1 MLDIAVKH
9 TNEIKKKMLDI
20 WFSEKYKYYNF
31 ACYYSAEYE
40 PSKTTWDR
48 HEFVS
53 LNSWG
58 EIIGFISYEINREA
72 NYAYSLGIVN
82 FSEDQITFG
91 VDLGKAMRDIFEKFA
106 FNKLKFSVVVGN
118 PIEGSYD
125 KAMKRYGGRIVG
137 VDKMETRLADGK
149 LYDVKRYEITR
160 REYEKAIKR
169 KEREERERT
178 ADMAV

>member
-1 MLDIAVKH
+1 MLDPAIKH
-9 TNEIKKKMLDI
+9 KDELKKKVLDI
-20 WFSEKYKYYNF
+20 WFEEKYKYYNY

-40 PSKTTWDR
+40 PSETTWDR

-53 LNSWG
+53 LNGRG
-58 EIIGFISYEINREA
+58 EVIGFIGYEINRQA
-72 NYAYSLGIVN
+72 NYAHSLGIVN

-125 KAMKRYGGRIVG
+125 KMIHRYGGRIIGIEKGEV
-137 VDKMETRLADGK
+137 RLPDGK

-160 REYEKAIKR
+160 REYIKG
-169 KEREERERT
+169 RERT
-178 ADMAV
+178 GKV